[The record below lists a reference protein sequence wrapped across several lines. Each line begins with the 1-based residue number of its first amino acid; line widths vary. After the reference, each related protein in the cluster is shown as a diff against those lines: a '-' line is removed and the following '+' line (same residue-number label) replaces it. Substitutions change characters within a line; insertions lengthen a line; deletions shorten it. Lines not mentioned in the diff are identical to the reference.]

1 MPDFQGGLV
10 VNSCPENSGSPSIL
24 KLDGITG
31 QPYPAYMV
39 ASSDCEFGI
48 SVAVHTDGTIFVA
61 QPFSATV
68 VGIDPTTGAQKFS
81 VPLTQG
87 NANEVEDPYLAP
99 GEANVNIYGSII
111 AGDGFAYV
119 AYGYEDAVAD
129 STWVTHLMLLQVDSS
144 GNNNNIDV
152 MDWTT
157 EVPSAILSQVQ
168 PIMITNADQGI
179 FLSWEADPLDHD
191 GPLPKPYT
199 SDGRLRPRSARR
211 SSQLVTT
218 GTRQAAPRDS
228 YVETPTFG
236 MAVVTTAGNVSLV
249 NAPALPGQ
257 AGPIAPIVQ
266 AQDGSFVGSMGMQ
279 GTNGNYAQYSMVAFD
294 ASGNV
299 RWTVPNE
306 QPQIA
311 TADGGVVGQS
321 GITYDSNGNAT
332 GQIGAPT
339 YSWLGYAYADGPVE
353 QRLLVAPEVAIGF
366 WPLFRGNQ
374 SANKTAASN
383 PQYPPLQTCTT
394 TPGCIG
400 PKQAI
405 YNALGDLIAR
415 LSSSA
420 LVGGL
425 NETLSQLA
433 QSQVFSR
440 LGTDSKGVPLTTTT
454 FIQYLMKKRPAFYDG
469 LRSQFCNA
477 SLTPWSAPCYIPI
490 IGNSETVEGY
500 FQNNPSAG
508 AETGTPSNPLLTFF
522 RPAFILYPSLGEN
535 LGNEGAIFHEALHG
549 ITGLQDLGILTMLGF
564 GNVFNTASCNITT
577 YIQNRVLQYS
587 QGLDPTNQKCPSAP
601 SPPAN

>member
-1 MPDFQGGLV
+1 
-10 VNSCPENSGSPSIL
+10 
-24 KLDGITG
+24 
-31 QPYPAYMV
+31 
-39 ASSDCEFGI
+39 
-48 SVAVHTDGTIFVA
+48 VAVHTDGTIFVA

-332 GQIGAPT
+332 GQIGVFSQ
-339 YSWLGYAYADGPVE
+339 SWTMNAYQDGPVT
-353 QRLLVAPEVAIGF
+353 QFVANPIYFDVAF
-366 WPLFRGNQ
+366 APFQKGNT
-374 SANKTAASN
+374 SRNKTAQIPVDSKANDKVKGILTRAMWVKFAKSHCGSVFGN
-383 PQYPPLQTCTT
+383 PLGIPLMIPNYSLQMVQQ
-394 TPGCIG
+394 
-400 PKQAI
+400 KQQMTNF
-405 YNALGDLIAR
+405 YDV
-415 LSSSA
+415 SDSQ
-420 LVGGL
+420 VGGL
-425 NETLSQLA
+425 PLNRVTGGQYGSNVTLTNYLGSNNAATANMGYSRQTAVVLKQGILSQSSPEFTLVHELLLHAYAA
-433 QSQVFSR
+433 QSDDGVFASAFFQQNG
-440 LGTDSKGVPLTTTT
+440 LW
-454 FIQYLMKKRPAFYDG
+454 RPNG
-469 LRSQFCNA
+469 S
-477 SLTPWSAPCYIPI
+477 
-490 IGNSETVEGY
+490 
-500 FQNNPSAG
+500 
-508 AETGTPSNPLLTFF
+508 
-522 RPAFILYPSLGEN
+522 
-535 LGNEGAIFHEALHG
+535 
-549 ITGLQDLGILTMLGF
+549 
-564 GNVFNTASCNITT
+564 TATT
-577 YIQNRVLQYS
+577 YI
-587 QGLDPTNQKCPSAP
+587 TTWMSADCNCTP
-601 SPPAN
+601 GGPVATCQANTAKW